1 MKKVIFALIIAG
13 VSLTSCSTD
22 NATSNTTTNPG
33 DSTSVQVGTGN
44 KADTTQT
51 DSIK

>member
-1 MKKVIFALIIAG
+1 MKKAIFALIIAG

-22 NATSNTTTNPG
+22 NSTSNATNNAS

-44 KADTTQT
+44 TADSTQT

>member
-1 MKKVIFALIIAG
+1 MKKAIFALIIAG
-13 VSLTSCSTD
+13 VTLTSCSTED
-22 NATSNTTTNPG
+22 STNNATNNTS

-44 KADTTQT
+44 TADSTQA

>member
-1 MKKVIFALIIAG
+1 MKKAIFALIIAG
-13 VSLTSCSTD
+13 VTLTSCSTECSTC
-22 NATSNTTTNPG
+22 NATKNTC

>member
-22 NATSNTTTNPG
+22 NTTSNATTNPS
-33 DSTSVQVGTGN
+33 DSTMVQVGTGN
-44 KADTTQT
+44 TADTAQT